1 MDILVCWIGNSDL
14 RASAGANNGNPGPTA
29 QALKERTFS
38 SIALL
43 NDHGLENGERYTAWL
58 RRIFSGNI
66 IRKDVKLTSPMNIEE
81 VYRVCREGV
90 EEIRKMNRD
99 AELTFHVSPGTPAMA
114 AVWILM
120 SARYGASLIE
130 SSAEH
135 GVNDLNLPF
144 DISASF
150 LPDRELEKLARA
162 KSHPGK
168 AFEGIL
174 GNSPGLL
181 HAARLAEKMA
191 PRGVTVLIEG
201 ESGTGKELFAR
212 AIHESSPRAKKP
224 FVALNCGAIPRELV
238 EAQLFGAE
246 KGSFTGAVRKIE
258 GHFSMADTGT
268 LFLDE
273 LGELPLDA
281 QVKLL
286 RVLETGEFASIGSS
300 KSVKVDV
307 RIIAAT
313 NRNLLQEVAEGRF
326 RSDLFYRLAVGIVRL
341 PPLRERGDDVRILLE
356 MALDEANNK
365 FGENGKPMRLTFSEE
380 AKNVFMRHTWPG
392 NVREL
397 KNTVVRAAMWSDSD
411 IIDGG
416 AAREAIIE
424 PPGKKT
430 NILDIPLGNGFC
442 LEKLLEEIERNY
454 VKRAWEEGGGIQKR
468 AQTLLGYRNPQNLT
482 ARLKKYSLYE
492 PRQKGL

>member
-1 MDILVCWIGNSDL
+1 MDILVCWIGISDL

-29 QALKERTFS
+29 QALKERAFS
-38 SIALL
+38 SVALL
-43 NDHGLENGERYTAWL
+43 NDHGADKGARYTAWL
-58 RRIFSGNI
+58 RGIFPGAIS
-66 IRKDVKLTSPMNIEE
+66 RKDVKLASPMNIEE
-81 VYRVCREGV
+81 VYKACREAV
-90 EEIRKMNRD
+90 EEIRKTNRD
-99 AELTFHVSPGTPAMA
+99 AKLTFHVSPGTPAMA
-114 AVWILM
+114 AVWMLM
-120 SARYGASLIE
+120 SARYGADLIE
-130 SSAEH
+130 SSPEH

-150 LPDRELEKLARA
+150 LPDKEMEKLARA

-168 AFEGIL
+168 AFEGIR

-212 AIHESSPRAKKP
+212 AIHDASQRAKKP

-286 RVLETGEFASIGSS
+286 RVLETGEFTSIGASQS
-300 KSVKVDV
+300 ARVDV

-326 RSDLFYRLAVGIVRL
+326 RSDLFYRLAVGIIRL
-341 PPLRERGDDVRILLE
+341 PPLRERGEDVRILLE
-356 MALDEANNK
+356 AALDEANNK
-365 FGENGKPMRLTFSEE
+365 FGENGKPMRMKFSEE
-380 AKNVFMRHTWPG
+380 AKNVFIRHTWPG

-397 KNTVVRAAMWSDSD
+397 KNTVARAAMWADGD
-411 IIDGG
+411 IIDG
-416 AAREAIIE
+416 ASALEAIMA
-424 PPGKKT
+424 PAGKKAD
-430 NILDIPLGNGFC
+430 ILDLPLGNGFR
-442 LEKLLEEIERNY
+442 LEKLLEDIERSY
-454 VKRAWEEGGGIQKR
+454 IKRGWEEGAGVQKR
-468 AQTLLGYRNPQNLT
+468 AQELLGYRNPQNFT
-482 ARLKKYSLYE
+482 ARLKKYGLYE
-492 PRQKGL
+492 PR